1 VSLFR
6 KRINGT
12 YLLDKREFNS
22 RLKKMLGFSPGN
34 LDLYEIAF
42 IHRSATFTL
51 PSGKKVNNE
60 RLEYLGDAVLDAILS
75 DYLFEKFPDANE
87 GFLTKIRSRIVNRD
101 VLNELSVSMGINKI
115 LISKI
120 NSSHLTKNL
129 YGDAFEALIGAV
141 FLDKGFKK
149 TKKVFIKNVLNKYL
163 DLDLIVKTDT
173 DYKSLVFEWVQKH
186 KSNLIFTYNEE
197 YDFNLK
203 KSVFST
209 VLFIDKKEFG
219 EGHGSSKKEAEQEA
233 ACLAW
238 ISCLAMLLSSSLE
251 SNRQTMSP
259 FSTRLSREPRVFLAS
274 KAPISCMADLS
285 KLDCKL
291 A

>member
-1 VSLFR
+1 VSLFHR
-6 KRINGT
+6 RTNGT
-12 YLLDKREFNS
+12 YLLDKREFSS
-22 RLKKMLGFSPGN
+22 RLKKILGFSPGN
-34 LDLYEIAF
+34 LKLYEIAF

-51 PSGKKVNNE
+51 PNGKKVNNE

-101 VLNELSVSMGINKI
+101 VLNQLAVSMGIDKI

-120 NSSHLTKNL
+120 SSTHITRNL
-129 YGDAFEALIGAV
+129 YGDAFEALIGSV
-141 FLDKGFKK
+141 FLDKGFRR
-149 TKKVFIKNVLNKYL
+149 TKRVFIKNVLNQYL

-186 KSNLIFTYNEE
+186 KSNLIFTYKEE

-209 VLFIDKKEFG
+209 TLFIDKQEFG
-219 EGHGSSKKEAEQEA
+219 EGQGSSKKEAEQEA
-233 ACLAW
+233 ASQAW
-238 ISCLAMLLSSSLE
+238 K
-251 SNRQTMSP
+251 
-259 FSTRLSREPRVFLAS
+259 RLRDNYNS
-274 KAPISCMADLS
+274 
-285 KLDCKL
+285 
-291 A
+291 

>member
-12 YLLDKREFNS
+12 FLVDKQEFSS
-22 RLKKMLGFSPGN
+22 RLKKILGFRPGN
-34 LDLYEIAF
+34 LRLYEIAF
-42 IHRSATFTL
+42 IHRSASFTL
-51 PSGKKVNNE
+51 PDGKRVNNE

-75 DYLFEKFPDANE
+75 DFLFEKFPDANE

-101 VLNELSVSMGINKI
+101 VLNQLALSMGINNI
-115 LISKI
+115 LIS
-120 NSSHLTKNL
+120 NVSSVHPTKNL
-129 YGDAFEALIGAV
+129 YGDAFEALIGSV

-149 TKKVFIKNVLNKYL
+149 TKKLFLKNVLNKYL
-163 DLDLIVKTDT
+163 DLNVIVNTDT

-197 YDFNLK
+197 YDFNRK

-209 VLFIDKKEFG
+209 TLIIDKEELG

-233 ACLAW
+233 SSQAW
-238 ISCLAMLLSSSLE
+238 
-251 SNRQTMSP
+251 R
-259 FSTRLSREPRVFLAS
+259 
-274 KAPISCMADLS
+274 
-285 KLDCKL
+285 KLKDNYSV
-291 A
+291 

>member
-12 YLLDKREFNS
+12 YLVDKREFSS
-22 RLKKMLGFSPGN
+22 RLKKILGFRPGN
-34 LDLYEIAF
+34 LKLYEIAF
-42 IHRSATFTL
+42 IHRSASFTL
-51 PSGKKVNNE
+51 PDGKKVNNE

-75 DYLFEKFPDANE
+75 DFLFEKFPDANE

-101 VLNELSVSMGINKI
+101 ILNQLAVSMGINKI
-115 LISKI
+115 LIS
-120 NSSHLTKNL
+120 NVSSSHPTKNL
-129 YGDAFEALIGAV
+129 YGDAFEALIGSV

-149 TKKVFIKNVLNKYL
+149 TKKLFLKNVLNKYL
-163 DLDLIVKTDT
+163 DLNVIVSTDT
-173 DYKSLVFEWVQKH
+173 DYKSLVFEWVQKN

-209 VLFIDKKEFG
+209 TLFIDKEELG

-233 ACLAW
+233 ASMAW
-238 ISCLAMLLSSSLE
+238 K
-251 SNRQTMSP
+251 
-259 FSTRLSREPRVFLAS
+259 RLKDNL
-274 KAPISCMADLS
+274 KG
-285 KLDCKL
+285 
-291 A
+291 

>member
-6 KRINGT
+6 KKINGT

-22 RLKKMLGFSPGN
+22 RLKKILGFSPGN
-34 LDLYEIAF
+34 LELYEIAF

-238 ISCLAMLLSSSLE
+238 
-251 SNRQTMSP
+251 
-259 FSTRLSREPRVFLAS
+259 
-274 KAPISCMADLS
+274 K
-285 KLDCKL
+285 KLKDNFYN
-291 A
+291 

>member
-6 KRINGT
+6 KKINGT

-22 RLKKMLGFSPGN
+22 RLKKILGFSPGN
-34 LDLYEIAF
+34 LELYEIAF

-120 NSSHLTKNL
+120 NSFHLTKNL

-238 ISCLAMLLSSSLE
+238 
-251 SNRQTMSP
+251 
-259 FSTRLSREPRVFLAS
+259 
-274 KAPISCMADLS
+274 K
-285 KLDCKL
+285 KLKDNFYN
-291 A
+291 

>member
-12 YLLDKREFNS
+12 FLVDKQEFSS
-22 RLKKMLGFSPGN
+22 RLKKILGFRPGN
-34 LDLYEIAF
+34 LRLYEIAF
-42 IHRSATFTL
+42 IHRSASFTL
-51 PSGKKVNNE
+51 PNGKRVNNE

-75 DYLFEKFPDANE
+75 DFLFEKFPDANE

-101 VLNELSVSMGINKI
+101 VLNQLALSMGINDI
-115 LISKI
+115 LIS
-120 NSSHLTKNL
+120 NVSSVHPTKNL
-129 YGDAFEALIGAV
+129 YGDAFEALIGSV
-141 FLDKGFKK
+141 FLDKGFKR
-149 TKKVFIKNVLNKYL
+149 TKKLFLKNVLNKYL
-163 DLDLIVKTDT
+163 DLNVIVNTDT

-209 VLFIDKKEFG
+209 TLFIDKEELG

-233 ACLAW
+233 SSQAW
-238 ISCLAMLLSSSLE
+238 K
-251 SNRQTMSP
+251 
-259 FSTRLSREPRVFLAS
+259 RLKDNYSA
-274 KAPISCMADLS
+274 
-285 KLDCKL
+285 
-291 A
+291 

>member
-1 VSLFR
+1 VSLFHR
-6 KRINGT
+6 RTNGT
-12 YLLDKREFNS
+12 FLLDKREFS
-22 RLKKMLGFSPGN
+22 GRLKKILGFSPGN
-34 LDLYEIAF
+34 LELYEIAF

-51 PSGKKVNNE
+51 PNGKKVNNE

-101 VLNELSVSMGINKI
+101 VLNQLAVSMGIDKI

-120 NSSHLTKNL
+120 SSSHITRNL
-129 YGDAFEALIGAV
+129 YGDAFEALIGSV
-141 FLDKGFKK
+141 FLDKGFRR
-149 TKKVFIKNVLNKYL
+149 TKRVFIKKVLNQYL

-186 KSNLIFTYNEE
+186 KSNLIFTYKEE

-209 VLFIDKKEFG
+209 TLFIDKQEFG

-233 ACLAW
+233 ASQAW
-238 ISCLAMLLSSSLE
+238 K
-251 SNRQTMSP
+251 
-259 FSTRLSREPRVFLAS
+259 RLNDNYNS
-274 KAPISCMADLS
+274 
-285 KLDCKL
+285 
-291 A
+291 

>member
-12 YLLDKREFNS
+12 YILDKREFS
-22 RLKKMLGFSPGN
+22 SSLKKILGFSPGN
-34 LDLYEIAF
+34 IKLYEIAF
-42 IHRSATFTL
+42 IHRSASFTL
-51 PSGKKVNNE
+51 PNGKKVNNE

-101 VLNELSVSMGINKI
+101 VLNQLSVSMGINKI
-115 LISKI
+115 LISNI
-120 NSSHLTKNL
+120 SSIHLTKNL
-129 YGDAFEALIGAV
+129 YGDALEALIGSV

-149 TKKVFIKNVLNKYL
+149 TKKFFIRNVLNKYL
-163 DLDLIVKTDT
+163 DLDIIVNTDT

-186 KSNLIFTYNEE
+186 KTNLIFTYNEE

-209 VLFIDKKEFG
+209 TLFIDREEFG
-219 EGHGSSKKEAEQEA
+219 KGHGSSKKEAEQEA
-233 ACLAW
+233 ASQAW
-238 ISCLAMLLSSSLE
+238 I
-251 SNRQTMSP
+251 
-259 FSTRLSREPRVFLAS
+259 RLKDNFIVE
-274 KAPISCMADLS
+274 
-285 KLDCKL
+285 
-291 A
+291 

>member
-1 VSLFR
+1 VFLFR

-12 YLLDKREFNS
+12 YLPDKREFRS
-22 RLKKMLGFSPGN
+22 RLKKILGFKPGN
-34 LDLYEIAF
+34 LELYEIAF
-42 IHRSATFTL
+42 IHRSATFVL
-51 PSGKKVNNE
+51 PDGKKVNNE

-75 DYLFEKFPDANE
+75 DYLFEKFPEANE

-101 VLNELSVSMGINKI
+101 VLNQLALSMGFNKI
-115 LISKI
+115 LVSRI

-149 TKKVFIKNVLNKYL
+149 TKNVFIKNVLNKYL

-173 DYKSLVFEWVQKH
+173 DYKSLVFEWVQKN
-186 KSNLIFTYNEE
+186 KSNLIFTYSEE

-209 VLFIDKKEFG
+209 VLSIDKEEFG
-219 EGHGSSKKEAEQEA
+219 VGHGSSKKEAEQEA
-233 ACLAW
+233 A
-238 ISCLAMLLSSSLE
+238 
-251 SNRQTMSP
+251 NQTW
-259 FSTRLSREPRVFLAS
+259 
-274 KAPISCMADLS
+274 K
-285 KLDCKL
+285 KLKDNYNG
-291 A
+291 